1 MSQYYTVSIP
11 VKAHIE
17 KFFRVRE
24 GSPIR
29 SSDQSM
35 IWLTV
40 RPYLLY
46 KPGDG
51 LSRDQR
57 NRQIE
62 KLKGEIKLQLSI
74 NKVKLYGLQVKP
86 SSVILMNMILD
97 HYFGRELYWHV
108 QSCEYNPGRYK
119 GFKLA
124 IENFCALYDIEIE
137 EDISNDAL
145 LKIYQR
151 QRDLHH
157 KLIGAKKISP
167 AKLTLKPLFH

>member
-1 MSQYYTVSIP
+1 MSQFYNVSIP
-11 VKAHIE
+11 VKPHIE

-24 GSPIR
+24 GHPIR

-40 RPYLLY
+40 RPYLMY
-46 KPGDG
+46 KQRDG

-57 NRQIE
+57 MLQYH
-62 KLKGEIKLQLSI
+62 KLKGKIIIELSMK
-74 NKVKLYGLQVKP
+74 KVKLYGLEVKP

-108 QSCEYNPGRYK
+108 QNCEKNHRRCK
-119 GFKLA
+119 GFKQE
-124 IENFCALYDIEIE
+124 IEKFCAVFGIEIE
-137 EDISNDAL
+137 HDITYEAL

-151 QRDLHH
+151 QRDLQVR
-157 KLIGAKKISP
+157 LIGSKKISP
-167 AKLTLKPLFH
+167 ANSALLRA